1 MSGYAAAV
9 DFLQAFS
16 AHRPNR
22 TVTWT
27 FRRDDETLLCV
38 LGLDS
43 NHSQYQLVT
52 DVPWSGR
59 PSVERFED
67 VHAAIQRQVS
77 IERLLVEEGWSLER
91 FDATP
96 AVE

>member
-9 DFLQAFS
+9 ELLQSFS
-16 AHRPNR
+16 ADRRKR

-38 LGLDS
+38 LALDN
-43 NHSQYQLVT
+43 NHSHYELVT

-59 PSVERFED
+59 PSVERFDD
-67 VHAAIQRQVS
+67 VHAAIQRQAS

-91 FDATP
+91 FEATP
-96 AVE
+96 AVG